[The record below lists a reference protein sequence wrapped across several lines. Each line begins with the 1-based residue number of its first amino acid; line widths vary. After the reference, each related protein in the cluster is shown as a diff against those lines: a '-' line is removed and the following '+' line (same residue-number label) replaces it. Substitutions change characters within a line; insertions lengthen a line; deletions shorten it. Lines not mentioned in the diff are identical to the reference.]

1 MIADDEM
8 LKTYEERAVSF
19 PIHQMLWGRCITIR
33 EHLDERN
40 KLIVKGKE
48 ALTSREEAYNRMKE
62 GLRRLAALE
71 RQF

>member
-1 MIADDEM
+1 
-8 LKTYEERAVSF
+8 
-19 PIHQMLWGRCITIR
+19 MLWGRCITIR

-40 KLIVKGKE
+40 KLIVKGEE